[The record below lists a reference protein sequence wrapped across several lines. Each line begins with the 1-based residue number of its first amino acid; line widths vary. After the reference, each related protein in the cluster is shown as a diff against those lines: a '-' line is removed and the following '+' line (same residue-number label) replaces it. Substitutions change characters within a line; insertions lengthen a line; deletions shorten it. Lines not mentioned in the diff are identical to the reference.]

1 MLLQQGRELK
11 NLVEV
16 ADEKQFLKEAFDT
29 LISALQDFY
38 NLILDAI
45 NFIVAGIIKIM
56 EGLYNLT
63 SSAMVMPDNFMGQI
77 SEEFL
82 GMDVI

>member
-1 MLLQQGRELK
+1 LLLQQGRELK

>member
-1 MLLQQGRELK
+1 MLFCFLQQGRELK

-29 LISALQDFY
+29 LIGALQDFY

-45 NFIVAGIIKIM
+45 NFIVAGIIKNNGGFIQLNKF
-56 EGLYNLT
+56 GYGN
-63 SSAMVMPDNFMGQI
+63 AG
-77 SEEFL
+77 
-82 GMDVI
+82 